1 VCLRCLSVLLFLLF
15 LLLLP
20 LLLLLWSHAGCLWA
34 VGDAGGGWVPPA
46 VVGQALVLSGSIV
59 VKRGDRESGHR
70 LIQKAMQSI
79 QEGINVLFFPE
90 GTRKIDGTKGPL
102 GEFRAG
108 AFKVAVD
115 TGCPIVPVTIT
126 GARSMLPP
134 RGLPLLAD
142 SSPLVVV
149 HPPIESKVRGADAAP
164 THTHTHAHAHVHTP
178 VRCFTL
184 S

>member
-1 VCLRCLSVLLFLLF
+1 M
-15 LLLLP
+15 
-20 LLLLLWSHAGCLWA
+20 
-34 VGDAGGGWVPPA
+34 
-46 VVGQALVLSGSIV
+46 VGQALVLSGSIV